1 MKKSTEQNNKL
12 LGEINHAQNMFA
24 YSVKLSEFL
33 SLIGTFKKHNRA
45 IAYFKFEI

>member
-1 MKKSTEQNNKL
+1 MKKSTKQNNKSL
-12 LGEINHAQNMFA
+12 DQFNHTQNMFA
-24 YSVKLSEFL
+24 YSVKPSEFL